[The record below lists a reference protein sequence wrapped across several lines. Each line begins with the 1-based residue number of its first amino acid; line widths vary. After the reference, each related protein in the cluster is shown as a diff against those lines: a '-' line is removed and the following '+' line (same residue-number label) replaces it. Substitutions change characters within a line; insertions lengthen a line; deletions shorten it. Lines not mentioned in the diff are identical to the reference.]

1 MLGLNRSAPVG
12 LDPELSRLVH
22 RRHRRIGMSRT
33 FLLAAMIAATFAIGS
48 PVAGQEPP
56 TLPPGPFPPTP
67 CDATC
72 VRQPV
77 LVCEY
82 VETVTVIVVHA
93 NGDVTVHS
101 YDRYEC
107 ELQ

>member
-1 MLGLNRSAPVG
+1 
-12 LDPELSRLVH
+12 
-22 RRHRRIGMSRT
+22 MSRT
-33 FLLAAMIAATFAIGS
+33 FLFAVTFAATFAIGS
-48 PVAGQEPP
+48 PLAGQEPP
-56 TLPPGPFPPTP
+56 EIVPPPVP

-72 VRQPV
+72 IHEPV
-77 LVCEY
+77 WVCEY
-82 VETVTVIVVHA
+82 VETVTIVQVHA